1 MELSRAAL
9 FCDFDFRSSLLKKSQ
24 FDRNNFFLLRELPF
38 TARDIST
45 HAPVGE
51 LYLMTRTI
59 FAAALALAAFGF
71 APTFTSA
78 ANAYDAADAATTA
91 AKPRIDISRIKSVLR
106 LTPEQ
111 QAYWPPVEA
120 ALRMLARR
128 PVTEQPAQAEGLF
141 QRVSNRVYAYALDAA
156 TLARVG
162 AAVRPLV
169 KVLDDRQKNDAVALC
184 HEMGL
189 GQVLAALI

>member
-1 MELSRAAL
+1 ML
-9 FCDFDFRSSLLKKSQ
+9 
-24 FDRNNFFLLRELPF
+24 
-38 TARDIST
+38 
-45 HAPVGE
+45 
-51 LYLMTRTI
+51 RTI

-71 APTFTSA
+71 APDFTPV
-78 ANAYDAADAATTA
+78 ANAYDVAAAQ
-91 AKPRIDISRIKSVLR
+91 PRIDIPRIKNVLK
-106 LTPEQ
+106 LTTEQ

-120 ALRMLARR
+120 ALKILARQK
-128 PVTEQPAQAEGLF
+128 VVAQASQDEGLF
-141 QRVSNRVYAYALDAA
+141 QRVSNRVYAYAIDAA

-169 KVLDDRQKNDAVALC
+169 KVLDDRQKNDAIALC

>member
-71 APTFTSA
+71 APTFTSTA
-78 ANAYDAADAATTA
+78 SAYDAATA

>member
-1 MELSRAAL
+1 MIR
-9 FCDFDFRSSLLKKSQ
+9 R
-24 FDRNNFFLLRELPF
+24 
-38 TARDIST
+38 
-45 HAPVGE
+45 
-51 LYLMTRTI
+51 I
-59 FAAALALAAFGF
+59 FAAVLALTVLGFTPAFT
-71 APTFTSA
+71 PV
-78 ANAYDAADAATTA
+78 ANAYDSVATL
-91 AKPRIDISRIKSVLR
+91 PRIDIPRIKSVLK

-111 QAYWPPVEA
+111 QTYWPAVES
-120 ALRMLARR
+120 ALRSIARNK
-128 PVTEQPAQAEGLF
+128 VAAQPAAQSEGIF

-169 KVLDDRQKNDAVALC
+169 KVLDDRQKSDAIALC